1 MQDHDALPGFEARTV
16 DTGRG
21 RVFVRQ
27 GGTGPA
33 VLLLHGFPQT
43 GLMWHKIAPALAD
56 VATVVVADLPG
67 YGRSSPP
74 DASADHAAMSKRAMA
89 GTLVAAMQA
98 LGHDNFA
105 IVGHDRGAR
114 VAYRAAVDH
123 ARRIS
128 RIAVLD
134 VVPTHAVWER
144 ADARLAL
151 GFWPFSLLAQPAPL
165 PERLILAAPE
175 AVVDDALAQW
185 GSDPQAFPG
194 WIRAAYV
201 AALRDPDR
209 VHTICEDYRAA
220 ATVDWEIDRA
230 DLAAGRRIAC
240 PVLALWSEHGA
251 LAEWYDDAGGPLG
264 LWRRWADKVEGR
276 PVPGGHFFPEERPA
290 ETSRLVAAFL
300 RASPAP

>member
-1 MQDHDALPGFEARTV
+1 
-16 DTGRG
+16 
-21 RVFVRQ
+21 
-27 GGTGPA
+27 
-33 VLLLHGFPQT
+33 
-43 GLMWHKIAPALAD
+43 MWHRIAPALAD

-67 YGRSSPP
+67 YGRSSSP

-98 LGHDNFA
+98 LGYDNFA

-123 ARRIS
+123 AARIS

-209 VHTICEDYRAA
+209 VHAICEDYRAA

-276 PVPGGHFFPEERPA
+276 PVPGGHFFPEEHPA
-290 ETSRLVAAFL
+290 ETSGLVAAFL